1 MDVSARNVHEL
12 LLASG
17 ATIAV
22 AESLTGG
29 LLGAELTS
37 IAGSSATFLGGITA
51 YASEAKTSLLGVST
65 DLLALRGSVHP
76 DVAAAMAHGVRARF
90 GSTYAVG
97 LTGVAGPDPQ
107 DGQPP
112 GTVFVALVGAGPER
126 MLALTLTGPRRTV
139 RREAVRAA
147 LDLIVQE
154 LDTSLDTSGKPGA

>member
-1 MDVSARNVHEL
+1 VESSTRDVHDL

-37 IAGSSATFLGGITA
+37 VPGSSATFLGGITA
-51 YASEAKTSLLGVST
+51 YASAAKTSLLGVSA
-65 DLLALRGSVHP
+65 DLLALHGAVHP

-126 MLALTLTGPRRTV
+126 MLALTLTGGRTKV
-139 RREAVRAA
+139 RRQAVRAA
-147 LDLIVQE
+147 LDLVVQE
-154 LDTSLDTSGKPGA
+154 LDVSLDTTGKTDA

>member
-1 MDVSARNVHEL
+1 MESSTRDVHDL

-37 IAGSSATFLGGITA
+37 VPGSTATFLGGITA
-51 YASEAKTSLLGVST
+51 YASAAKTSLLGVSA
-65 DLLALRGSVHP
+65 DLLALHGAVHP

-126 MLALTLTGPRRTV
+126 MLALTLTGGRTKV
-139 RREAVRAA
+139 RRQAVRAA
-147 LDLIVQE
+147 LDLVVQE
-154 LDTSLDTSGKPGA
+154 LDVSLDTTGKTDA

>member
-1 MDVSARNVHEL
+1 MESSARDVHGL
-12 LLASG
+12 LLAAR

-37 IAGSSATFLGGITA
+37 IAGSSATFVGGITA
-51 YASEAKTSLLGVST
+51 YASAAKTSLLGVNA
-65 DLLALRGSVHP
+65 DLLAQHGAVHP

-90 GSTYAVG
+90 GSTYAVA

-126 MLALTLTGPRRTV
+126 LLALTLAGGRQKV

-147 LDLIVQE
+147 LALVVQE
-154 LDTSLDTSGKPGA
+154 LDSSLDRDGNSEA

>member
-1 MDVSARNVHEL
+1 VEPATRDVHEL

-37 IAGSSATFLGGITA
+37 VPGSSATFLGGITA
-51 YASEAKTSLLGVST
+51 YASVAKTSLLGVSA
-65 DLLALRGSVHP
+65 DLLALHGAVHP

-90 GSTYAVG
+90 GSTYAVA

-126 MLALTLTGPRRTV
+126 MLALALSGGRVKV
-139 RREAVRAA
+139 RRDAVRAA
-147 LDLIVQE
+147 LALVVQE
-154 LDTSLDTSGKPGA
+154 LDSSLDAGGKTEA